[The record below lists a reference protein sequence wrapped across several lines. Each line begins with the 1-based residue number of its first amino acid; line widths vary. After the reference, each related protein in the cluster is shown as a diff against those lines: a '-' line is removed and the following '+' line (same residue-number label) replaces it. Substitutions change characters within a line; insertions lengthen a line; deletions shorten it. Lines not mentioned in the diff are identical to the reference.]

1 MVAPVKLV
9 MDIYVHKDI
18 NYLKNIVNCKFGN
31 LYIYYN
37 RYNLYILYIQYNYD
51 SLHNHK
57 LNYN

>member
-18 NYLKNIVNCKFGN
+18 NYLKNIVSCKFGN
-31 LYIYYN
+31 LCIYYN